1 MISPAGGIEHRA
13 YFEVHQPMSASRIS
27 IGPVILL
34 LGLVC
39 MSGVSGA
46 AETSWES
53 ASYSLGQGLSFP
65 QQRLTLGG
73 YLDLHIADLEQQDWN
88 LSLRAL
94 SLFVSKS
101 LHNRWHFFSELELG
115 DGVGISEDGITSK
128 DAEVDL
134 ERLYLDYRESRE
146 FTLRVGKY
154 LTPVGR
160 WNLIHAAP
168 LVWTPD
174 RPLTTAAGFARHA
187 TGLMLYGDTDLGS
200 NSLDY
205 SLYADDSEHLD
216 PTQEKERAFE
226 DDRTGLSPSNA
237 FEWAVGARLVYHFAD
252 DTAQF
257 GLSYLRSQMEDLDYV
272 TDLFGADL
280 YWNVGSMEF
289 SFEGIYRKSPGQDE
303 PDVYGGFVQAV
314 LPLTKHLYFVGRHEN
329 YRAAIQEDTA
339 LIDCLG
345 LTYRPNWAIS
355 LKLEYRGG
363 SNNEILAPSGW
374 LGSLAIL
381 F

>member
-1 MISPAGGIEHRA
+1 
-13 YFEVHQPMSASRIS
+13 MSVSRIS
-27 IGPVILL
+27 IGSAILL
-34 LGLVC
+34 LGLVGT
-39 MSGVSGA
+39 SGVST
-46 AETSWES
+46 AEEDPWES
-53 ASYSLGQGLSFP
+53 ALYSLGHGLNFP

-73 YLDLHIADLEQQDWN
+73 YLDLHLSDLEQQRWN
-88 LSLRAL
+88 LSLRSL
-94 SLFVSKS
+94 SLFISKS
-101 LHNRWHFFSELELG
+101 FQNRWHFFTELELG
-115 DGVGISEDGITSK
+115 DALEISADGSTSED
-128 DAEVDL
+128 AELDL
-134 ERLYLDYRESRE
+134 ERLYLDYRQSRE

-174 RPLTTAAGFARHA
+174 RPLTTAAPFARHA
-187 TGLMLYGDTDLGS
+187 TGLMLYGDTDIGS

-205 SLYADDSEHLD
+205 TLYGDNSEQLD
-216 PTQEKERAFE
+216 PTQEQELAFE
-226 DDRTGLSPSNA
+226 DDRTGLSPLNA
-237 FEWAVGARLVYHFAD
+237 FDWAVGGQLVYHFAD